1 MRNLAILSILAGLG
15 AMPNSPRQL
24 ANPWNLHPVHARY
37 TPKKPTATR
46 DRKNTGSGVIKAKRA
61 ARKAKNKARH

>member
-1 MRNLAILSILAGLG
+1 MKSIAILSILAGLG
-15 AMPNSPRQL
+15 ATPNPQYQL
-24 ANPWNLHPVHARY
+24 TNQWNLHPVHARY

>member
-1 MRNLAILSILAGLG
+1 MKSLAILSILAVLG
-15 AMPNSPRQL
+15 AMPNSPRRL
-24 ANPWNLHPVHARY
+24 AGPLNAHPVHARY

-46 DRKNTGSGVIKAKRA
+46 DRKNTGSGVAKAKRA